1 GSSLSI
7 ARALV
12 FAGARVKNRLALG
25 GGACFACC
33 SLHVGFR
40 VCSVCRNFLFL
51 PCRFFIL
58 LAGA

>member
-1 GSSLSI
+1 M
-7 ARALV
+7 

-25 GGACFACC
+25 GGACFVLQLA
-33 SLHVGFR
+33 HRFR

-58 LAGA
+58 LASA